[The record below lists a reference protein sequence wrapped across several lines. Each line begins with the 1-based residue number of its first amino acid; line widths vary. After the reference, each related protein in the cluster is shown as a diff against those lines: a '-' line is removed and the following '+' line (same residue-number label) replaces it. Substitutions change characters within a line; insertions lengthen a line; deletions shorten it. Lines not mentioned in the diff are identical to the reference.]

1 VADSSAS
8 RDIPGPSG
16 GHAVQEPLWRIVADR
31 LRADILDGAIA
42 EGSRLHEIDL
52 AAHFGV
58 SRGPVREALRELVGL
73 GLAVDLP
80 RRGVFVSSATET
92 DIQEVYVAR
101 EALEKAA
108 GRLFI
113 RRVHDRDL
121 PRVREALVTME
132 RAYAAD
138 DVAGG
143 RALDLE
149 FHRSIFVIAGA
160 RRLTAIFDQL
170 AGQTLLLLR
179 SEDEK
184 LPDVAKVSPPEVHR
198 AMADAL
204 VARDLPGFEAAVT
217 AHFND
222 MTNRPFPHARDAA
235 EP

>member
-1 VADSSAS
+1 MH
-8 RDIPGPSG
+8 PPSG
-16 GHAVQEPLWRIVADR
+16 GLAVQDPLWRIVADR
-31 LRADILDGAIA
+31 LRADIVAGAIP

-58 SRGPVREALRELVGL
+58 SRGPVREALRELVAL

-113 RRVHDRDL
+113 QRAHDRDL
-121 PRVREALVTME
+121 AGIREPLAAME
-132 RAYAAD
+132 RAYAAKE
-138 DVAGG
+138 VVSG
-143 RALDLE
+143 RTLDLE
-149 FHRSIFVIAGA
+149 FHRSIFVIAGM

-170 AGQTLLLLR
+170 AAQTLLLLR

-184 LPDVAKVSPPEVHR
+184 WPDVEKVPPPEVHR

-204 VARDLPGFEAAVT
+204 AARDLARFEAAVT

-222 MTNRPFPHARDAA
+222 MTNRPFQA
-235 EP
+235 